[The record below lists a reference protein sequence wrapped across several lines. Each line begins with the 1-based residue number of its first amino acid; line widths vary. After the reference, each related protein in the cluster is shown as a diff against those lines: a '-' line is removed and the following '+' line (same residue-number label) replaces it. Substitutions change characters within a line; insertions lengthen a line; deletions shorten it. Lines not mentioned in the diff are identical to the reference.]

1 MMTLSEKINSAIR
14 TIPNFPKEGI
24 QYKDISTLFLR
35 PDIIQEIIDA
45 SSNALREHHVE
56 VIAGIE
62 SRGFL
67 LGAAIAAKM
76 QLPFVMIR
84 KAGKLPAETYKET
97 YDLEYGSATIE
108 MHSDAISKGS
118 RVAIID
124 DVLATGGTAL
134 AASELIKRAG
144 AYPIVSSFIAELEF
158 LNGAKKL
165 EDAGIQCLSLVKY
178 Q

>member
-1 MMTLSEKINSAIR
+1 MTLSEKINSAIR
-14 TIPNFPKEGI
+14 TIPDFPKEGI

-35 PDIIQEIIDA
+35 PDIIQEIIDVSA
-45 SSNALREHHVE
+45 NALRDYRIE

-84 KAGKLPAETYKET
+84 KAGKLPAKTFKET

-108 MHSDAISKGS
+108 MHCDAISKGS

-134 AASELIKRAG
+134 AASELIKKAES
-144 AYPIVSSFIAELEF
+144 YPIVSSFIAELEF